1 MRVMTGGQATIGGP
15 TGKKPL
21 ITAEAPPA
29 PGVPAHQGREGGRR
43 RSKTTNLI
51 QHWHHQHQLASGDK
65 QFIVV
70 FLLNVFTDIQFALE
84 HRARTWHVTEQPS

>member
-29 PGVPAHQGREGGRR
+29 PGVPAHQGREEGA
-43 RSKTTNLI
+43 LI
-51 QHWHHQHQLASGDK
+51 DQWEDPKYEIYHMQDRL
-65 QFIVV
+65 V
-70 FLLNVFTDIQFALE
+70 TDTII
-84 HRARTWHVTEQPS
+84 